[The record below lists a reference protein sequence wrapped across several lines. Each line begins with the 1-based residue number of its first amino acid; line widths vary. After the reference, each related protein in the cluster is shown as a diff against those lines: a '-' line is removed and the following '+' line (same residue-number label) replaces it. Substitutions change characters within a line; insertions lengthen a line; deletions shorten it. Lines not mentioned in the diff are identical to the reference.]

1 MNHNMGDYK
10 MTRKRITYLSCGIIL
25 IVIIFL
31 LLSGQIFDG
40 GMKPTLAS
48 VTKGNYSCII
58 DQSAAEAV
66 KLAID
71 GGKASWTTSDVND
84 DGEDELILVDTTQ
97 QLVERPQPI
106 LGIFYLSQG
115 KVECAVLDFNDSTEY
130 FFLDP
135 DGGIVYFYNTS
146 GAVLSSQYYRCVF
159 SDEFDCIY
167 TGGLAVMNFLDG
179 TDLNSEPLD
188 NKQWA
193 EEHPE
198 LAEMPLKGVHYLRF
212 SSINGTDRLFEEEID
227 KQSFLSAYKAL
238 TGQVFPNNY

>member
-1 MNHNMGDYK
+1 MNHDMGDYK
-10 MTRKRITYLSCGIIL
+10 MTRKRITYLSCGIVL

-31 LLSGQIFDG
+31 LFSSQIFNG
-40 GMKPTLAS
+40 YMKPTLAS
-48 VTKGNYSCII
+48 VTKGDYSCIV

-66 KLAID
+66 KSAID
-71 GGKASWTTSDVND
+71 GGKASWATSDVND

-97 QLVERPQPI
+97 QSVERPQPI

-115 KVECAVLDFNDSTEY
+115 KVEYAVLDFNDSTEY

-146 GAVLSSQYYRCVF
+146 GAILSSQYYRCVF

-179 TDLNSEPLD
+179 TDLNGKPFD

-212 SSINGTDRLFEEEID
+212 SSIDGMDRLFEEEID
-227 KQSFLSAYKAL
+227 EQSFLSEYKAL
-238 TGQVFPNNY
+238 TGQTFPNGY